1 MGESA
6 FEEEEKKVEALSCRS
21 LAYQQKQVLN
31 TWLENEGK
39 RENEAKV
46 KEKEDELD
54 EIGKDCSLGE
64 RILFAQPMPCHVQY
78 EATRLEK
85 KY

>member
-1 MGESA
+1 M
-6 FEEEEKKVEALSCRS
+6 EEEKKVEALSCRS

-64 RILFAQPMPCHVQY
+64 RILFAQPMPVHVQF
-78 EATRLEK
+78 EANRMEK

>member
-1 MGESA
+1 M
-6 FEEEEKKVEALSCRS
+6 
-21 LAYQQKQVLN
+21 N

-46 KEKEDELD
+46 KEKEDELE

-64 RILFAQPMPCHVQY
+64 RILFAQPMPAHVQF
-78 EATRLEK
+78 EANRQEEK
-85 KY
+85 PF